1 MHRTLADFRDACSAL
16 NLHVFER
23 GWLSSNGV
31 LIRSAA
37 GNCLIDTGYATHAD
51 QTLAL
56 VKSALGEARLH
67 TVINTHLHSDHCGGN
82 AALSTAYHG
91 LKVLIPPGQAAA
103 VNAWDTGALSYGPT
117 GQLCP
122 RFHYTDTLAPGTSIN
137 LGTAE
142 WQVLAAK
149 GHDPHS
155 IILFQQD
162 HGILMSADALWEN
175 GFGVVFPELDG
186 IDAFDEVAATLDLIE
201 SLSPRYIIPG
211 HGPVFSDLT
220 GALQRARSRLAQ
232 FQGSPQKHR
241 RHAVKVLL
249 KFKLLEWQQTDLHSL
264 IAWFRQTP
272 YFHTIAPL
280 DGMSAEDD
288 TSIREYLETLLDDLQ
303 KAGAVE
309 VIGHVI
315 RNR

>member
-1 MHRTLADFRDACSAL
+1 MHPTLADFSDACTAL

-37 GNCLIDTGYATHAD
+37 GNCLIDTGYATHSD

-56 VKSALGEARLH
+56 MKSALGDARLH

-82 AALSTAYHG
+82 AALSAAYPG
-91 LKVLIPPGQAAA
+91 LKVHIPPGQAAA
-103 VNAWDTGALSYGPT
+103 VKDWDTEALSYGPT
-117 GQLCP
+117 GQICP
-122 RFHYTDTLAPGTSIN
+122 PFHYTNTLAPGDSIA
-137 LGTAE
+137 LGDSE
-142 WQVLAAK
+142 WLVLAAK

-155 IILFQQD
+155 IILFQQK
-162 HGILMSADALWEN
+162 HGVLMSADALWEN

-186 IDAFDEVAATLDLIE
+186 VDAFDEVAATLDLIE
-201 SLSPRYIIPG
+201 SLSPHYVIPG
-211 HGPVFSDLT
+211 HGSVFTDLP

-232 FQGSPQKHR
+232 FQDSPHKHR

-249 KFKLLEWQQTDLHSL
+249 KFKLLEWQQTDKATL
-264 IAWFRQTP
+264 IDWFRQTP

-280 DGMSAEDD
+280 DGMGDSSDAGL
-288 TSIREYLETLLDDLQ
+288 SQYLQTLLEELE
-303 KAGAVE
+303 KVGAVE
-309 VIGHVI
+309 LRDSVIQ
-315 RNR
+315 NR

>member
-1 MHRTLADFRDACSAL
+1 MPRTLADFNAACTAL
-16 NLHVFER
+16 NLRVFER

-31 LIRSAA
+31 LIQSAA
-37 GNCLIDTGYATHAD
+37 GNSLIDTGYASHSD

-56 VKSALGEARLH
+56 VRSALGDARLH

-82 AALSTAYHG
+82 AALSAAYPG
-91 LKVLIPPGQAAA
+91 LEVLIPPGQAAA
-103 VNAWDTGALSYGPT
+103 VKAWDTDALSYGPT

-122 RFHYTDTLAPGTSIN
+122 RFHYSDTVAPGTTVT

-162 HGILMSADALWEN
+162 HGVLLSADALWEN

-186 IDAFDEVAATLDLIE
+186 IDAFDEVGATLDLIE
-201 SLSPRYIIPG
+201 SIGPQYIIPG
-211 HGPVFSDLT
+211 HGSVFTDLP

-232 FQGSPQKHR
+232 FQASPQKHR

-249 KFKLLEWQQTDLHSL
+249 KFKLLEWQQTDLNAL
-264 IAWFRQTP
+264 IAWFRHTP

-280 DGMSAEDD
+280 DGLGDESDA
-288 TSIREYLETLLDDLQ
+288 SIRTYLQTLLEDLQ

-309 VIGHVI
+309 VVDSVI